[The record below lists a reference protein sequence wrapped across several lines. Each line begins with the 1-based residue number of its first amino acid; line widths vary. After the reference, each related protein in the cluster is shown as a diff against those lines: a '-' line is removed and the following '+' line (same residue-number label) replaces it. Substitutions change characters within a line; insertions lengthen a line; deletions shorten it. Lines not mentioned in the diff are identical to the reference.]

1 MVVSRAE
8 SRRAFNSG
16 LDIVNQHRPTMKPAL
31 WTLLSDLN
39 LTTSESPPVT
49 MIGAGRLLFRFPVSM
64 TMGVSSSGS
73 VELAG

>member
-1 MVVSRAE
+1 
-8 SRRAFNSG
+8 
-16 LDIVNQHRPTMKPAL
+16 MKPAL